1 MPTCC
6 HKRRRIGAAWVYEE
20 HLARYLVCVACGN
33 RWVRGSLTVGISIA
47 LCFYLVTMDHR
58 KNTSLAYDPDFLTTN
73 FFEAKCQQ
81 SHKQRL
87 KTMKPYVVHF
97 RYLVSDAV
105 LMGVGGLAGTLIAAP
120 TRP

>member
-1 MPTCC
+1 M
-6 HKRRRIGAAWVYEE
+6 
-20 HLARYLVCVACGN
+20 
-33 RWVRGSLTVGISIA
+33 TVGISIA

-87 KTMKPYVVHF
+87 KTMNHVNRMNDGIEP
-97 RYLVSDAV
+97 RE
-105 LMGVGGLAGTLIAAP
+105 
-120 TRP
+120 RPIIK